1 MKKLETKIYKK
12 ENKLGILRL
21 FKDSLKDIYNSRF
34 LARQLAERD
43 IKAQYRQS
51 YLGLFWA
58 FIQPLA
64 TAFIWI
70 FLASSGTINLSDTG
84 IPYPLYAFSG
94 TLIWSIIIASINSP
108 MQSTNAARG
117 ILTKI
122 NFPKEAL
129 IVSGIYKLL
138 FNSSIKVILLVLFV
152 FIYGVGFHWSLLTL
166 PFVIFGA
173 ILFGTTLGLFIT
185 PIGLL
190 YKDVSKLISFGMQ
203 FLMYVTPVVYAI
215 PKDELMNTIMNWNP
229 ITPIVLTARDVVVG
243 SSPDYLFYFLMVLVV
258 CIPFLLIG
266 LALYRISIPIIV
278 ERLSA

>member
-1 MKKLETKIYKK
+1 MKTRIYKK
-12 ENKLGILRL
+12 ENRLSILQL

-51 YLGLFWA
+51 YLGILWA

-64 TAFIWI
+64 TAFVWI
-70 FLASSGTINLSDTG
+70 FLTSSGTINLSDTG

-94 TLIWSIIIASINSP
+94 TLIWSIIIESINSP

-152 FIYGVGFHWSLLTL
+152 FIYGVGFHWSLLAL
-166 PFVIFGA
+166 PLVIFGA

-215 PKDELMNTIMNWNP
+215 PKDGLMNTIMNWNP
-229 ITPIVLTARDVVVG
+229 ITPIVLTARDMVVG

>member
-1 MKKLETKIYKK
+1 LKTRIYKK
-12 ENKLGILRL
+12 DNKLSVLQL
-21 FKDSLKDIYNSRF
+21 FSDSLKDIYSSRF

-64 TAFIWI
+64 TAFVWI
-70 FLASSGTINLSDTG
+70 FLTSSGTINLSDTG

-152 FIYGVGFHWSLLTL
+152 FFYGVGFHWSLLTL

-215 PKDELMNTIMNWNP
+215 PKDGLMKTIMNWNP
-229 ITPIVLTARDVVVG
+229 ITPIVLTTRDVVVG

>member
-1 MKKLETKIYKK
+1 
-12 ENKLGILRL
+12 
-21 FKDSLKDIYNSRF
+21 
-34 LARQLAERD
+34 
-43 IKAQYRQS
+43 
-51 YLGLFWA
+51 
-58 FIQPLA
+58 
-64 TAFIWI
+64 
-70 FLASSGTINLSDTG
+70 
-84 IPYPLYAFSG
+84 
-94 TLIWSIIIASINSP
+94 

-152 FIYGVGFHWSLLTL
+152 FIYGVGFHWSLLAL
-166 PFVIFGA
+166 PLVIFGA

-190 YKDVSKLISFGMQ
+190 YKDISKLVSFGMQ

-215 PKDELMNTIMNWNP
+215 PKDGLMNTIMNWNP
-229 ITPIVLTARDVVVG
+229 ITPIVLTARDMVVG

>member
-1 MKKLETKIYKK
+1 LEVKVYQK
-12 ENKLGILRL
+12 ENNLSILQIL
-21 FKDSLKDIYNSRF
+21 KASLKDIYSSRF

-51 YLGLFWA
+51 YLGVLWA
-58 FIQPLA
+58 FILPLG
-64 TAFIWI
+64 TAFVWI
-70 FLASSGTINLSDTG
+70 FLNNTGTIKLSDTG
-84 IPYPLYAFSG
+84 IPYPLFAFSG

-108 MQSTNAARG
+108 LQSTNAARS

-129 IVSGIYKLL
+129 ILSGIYKLL
-138 FNSSIKVILLVLFV
+138 FNSIIKILLLVLFV
-152 FIYGVGFHWSLLTL
+152 FFYGVGFHWSLLL
-166 PFVIFGA
+166 FPFTIIGA

-190 YKDVSKLISFGMQ
+190 YSDISKLISFGMQ
-203 FLMYVTPVVYAI
+203 FLMYITPVVYSI
-215 PKDELMNTIMNWNP
+215 PKTGMMKTVMTWNP
-229 ITPIVLTARDVVVG
+229 VSYIILTARDLSVG
-243 SSPDYLFYFLMVLVV
+243 FEPTYLTYFLIVLGI

-266 LALYRISIPIIV
+266 LVLYRISIPIIV